1 MVDDVIACNY
11 SIARAPARSSE
22 KVIVSVDVNIA
33 RNTLPC
39 WCVIMLAPVIRS
51 VIPYQWF
58 LSHCDPSHTN
68 APLTPTLFLLAAS
81 SLSLFEAW
89 LVLFCVYQQTMS
101 LGLTGA
107 HWGSGDCFD
116 YVVLRPGPGPASFN
130 YWKSIVTR
138 PSPRLPRYHANHDS
152 PASVIRSQPS
162 FLHRNLVRSNTG
174 HQPLPTHTS
183 L

>member
-1 MVDDVIACNY
+1 MSASLYINIASHHTIQIWNGKNMTVDEVQAMVDDVIACNY

-68 APLTPTLFLLAAS
+68 APLTPTLYSCWQPAS
-81 SLSLFEAW
+81 SLTVWSLAGPVDNVR
-89 LVLFCVYQQTMS
+89 LS
-101 LGLTGA
+101 DLTGA
-107 HWGSGDCFD
+107 LET
-116 YVVLRPGPGPASFN
+116 VLIMLFCALAPWSCPARPHSTIGN
-130 YWKSIVTR
+130 Q
-138 PSPRLPRYHANHDS
+138 L
-152 PASVIRSQPS
+152 
-162 FLHRNLVRSNTG
+162 
-174 HQPLPTHTS
+174 
-183 L
+183 